1 MEHDNNISNPS
12 KNRPFQDVLRASMS
26 RRNILKRSAM
36 LSAASFVGTIAGNGL
51 VADTAAAQ
59 RSRTRPTP
67 GAGTRSGSA
76 GVNFRPVTIAQGSS
90 DSTVPHISPDY
101 EFDTLI
107 PWGTPIKPGV
117 PEYAGDPVNRTNKV
131 DQAKQIGIGHDGMHF
146 FPEGGVSN
154 TKGIL
159 CINHEFGITPH
170 VLGKALPESLEEV
183 TTMEHAHGVS
193 CVAIEKV
200 NGQWQVD
207 IDNPVNRRIHV
218 NTPVEFSGPAAGS
231 DLAGEPRWQRVPGNG
246 Q

>member
-117 PEYAGDPVNRTNKV
+117 PEYAGDPVNRTNKD

-146 FPEGGVSN
+146 FPEGALATPRGSSVSTTN
-154 TKGIL
+154 
-159 CINHEFGITPH
+159 
-170 VLGKALPESLEEV
+170 LGLPP
-183 TTMEHAHGVS
+183 TY
-193 CVAIEKV
+193 
-200 NGQWQVD
+200 
-207 IDNPVNRRIHV
+207 
-218 NTPVEFSGPAAGS
+218 
-231 DLAGEPRWQRVPGNG
+231 
-246 Q
+246 